1 MSLVVVLT
9 SFLLVNGS
17 YAERQEQSGD
27 SEKIPVVEKP
37 VSFEAIMDSLN
48 IAVTS
53 QGFIISLFPI
63 YSSMARHARP
73 KIMHSVTFALIFTLS
88 IYTVLSIVSI

>member
-17 YAERQEQSGD
+17 YAERQEQSGG